1 MKWKYLAAWFPGVL
15 IAIGNGTIRQFWYRQ
30 FLGEL
35 QAHQLSV
42 ASFVLLFGVY
52 VWFVTRWLHLSSVR
66 EAVHV
71 GVFWLI
77 VTVAFEFLFGHFV
90 MGHPWERLF
99 HDYNIGEGRLWVVVL
114 LWETLAPVL
123 FYVFQHRKTVPT
135 P

>member
-1 MKWKYLAAWFPGVL
+1 MKWKYLVAWFPGVL

-52 VWFVTRWLHLSSVR
+52 VWFVTRWLRLSSVR
-66 EAVHV
+66 EAVHL

-90 MGHPWERLF
+90 MGHSWERLF

-114 LWETLAPVL
+114 LWETIAPAL
-123 FYVFQHRKTVPT
+123 FYVFQNRKRAPMA
-135 P
+135 